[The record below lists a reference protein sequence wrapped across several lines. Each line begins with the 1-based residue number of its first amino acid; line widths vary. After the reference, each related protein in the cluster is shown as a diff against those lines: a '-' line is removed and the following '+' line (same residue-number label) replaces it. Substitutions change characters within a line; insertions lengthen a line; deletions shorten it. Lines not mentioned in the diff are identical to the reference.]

1 MSNLLKNAL
10 KALFTKS
17 STIASTDKIPFND
30 SEGNAKG
37 QVSISDLQQVLGG
50 LIPYGSN
57 ITNAEQFN
65 NIDITKNRIYRVGA
79 TIIFP
84 SNGALVLNFVANDF
98 KVQIAIEAEDYR
110 APLKKIRATVTN
122 AFADWY
128 DM

>member
-1 MSNLLKNAL
+1 MQN
-10 KALFTKS
+10 
-17 STIASTDKIPFND
+17 
-30 SEGNAKG
+30 KG
-37 QVSISDLQQVLGG
+37 VGVICPYFLGG